1 MILGGT
7 RMGKIEGQGDQK
19 GWSHVNSLLVGTL
32 D

>member
-7 RMGKIEGQGDQK
+7 RIEKTEEGDQK
-19 GWSHVNSLLVGTL
+19 GWSHVNSLLFGMF